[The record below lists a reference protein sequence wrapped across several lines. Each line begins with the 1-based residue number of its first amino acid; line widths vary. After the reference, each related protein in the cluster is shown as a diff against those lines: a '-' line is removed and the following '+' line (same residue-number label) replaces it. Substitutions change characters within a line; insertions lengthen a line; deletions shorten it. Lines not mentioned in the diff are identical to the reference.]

1 MSPKNF
7 RIGLV
12 FTPTSLVS
20 VGVLN
25 SNQKEAYTFMEK
37 IQTLIDDF
45 MDCVRDA
52 AVCKG
57 GKLDKFVSPGRR
69 QSDER
74 AVQSGRPTKRRQG

>member
-1 MSPKNF
+1 MSAKNF

-37 IQTLIDDF
+37 IQPLIDDF
-45 MDCVRDA
+45 MDSVREA
-52 AVCKG
+52 TVCKR
-57 GKLDKFVSPGRR
+57 GKLVRLVSPGRKQKTSSR
-69 QSDER
+69 EVER
-74 AVQSGRPTKRRQG
+74 

>member
-12 FTPTSLVS
+12 FTPTSLLS

-37 IQTLIDDF
+37 IQPLIDDF
-45 MDCVRDA
+45 MERVREA
-52 AVCKG
+52 AVGKR
-57 GKLDKFVSPGRR
+57 GKLDKFVSQSERR
-69 QSDER
+69 TTSSSE
-74 AVQSGRPTKRRQG
+74 V

>member
-25 SNQKEAYTFMEK
+25 SNQKEAYAFMEK
-37 IQTLIDDF
+37 IQPLIDDF
-45 MDCVRDA
+45 MDRIREA
-52 AVCKG
+52 AVCKQ
-57 GKLDKFVSPGRR
+57 GKLDKFVSSSERR
-69 QSDER
+69 KTSSSE
-74 AVQSGRPTKRRQG
+74 V